1 MKETDNFN
9 LSLYE
14 AGDKASLLDGYN
26 KSMGLVD
33 TALKANKDAIASK
46 ADASAIGALTNR
58 VNTVESKANENA
70 GRIETV
76 NSNLN
81 TIYPLD
87 SEPTAKSVKGVS
99 SDGVYNAIEN
109 LKNNIKPIN
118 FIQTNTQAYIGV
130 PEVTSYTTGIVRL
143 DSPGIF
149 FINNKIFLKSTASG
163 SKHINGFSYY
173 ISHSNYDEGMFEQS
187 KIYYGHEKFTAGYTD
202 NVNFSSSIIFY
213 LDEELLNKKGTK
225 YIDLLIDLYS
235 YDLVSGDANIPV
247 TVTFN
252 ITKIPL
258 L

>member
-26 KSMGLVD
+26 KSMGLID
-33 TALKANKDAIASK
+33 TALKTNKDALASK
-46 ADASAIGALTNR
+46 ADASTVGTLTNR
-58 VNTVESKANENA
+58 VSTVETKANSNTA
-70 GRIETV
+70 KIEEV
-76 NSNLN
+76 NSKLN
-81 TIYPLD
+81 IISPLD
-87 SEPTAKSVKGVS
+87 STPTAKSGKGVS
-99 SDGVYNAIEN
+99 SDGVYNAINE

-118 FIQTNTQAYIGV
+118 FIQTNSKAYIGV
-130 PEVTSYTTGIVRL
+130 PEVTSSTTGIVRL

-149 FINNKIFLKSTASG
+149 FINNKIFIKSTASG

-187 KIYYGHEKFTAGYTD
+187 KIYYGHEKFTANYTD
-202 NVNFSSSIIFY
+202 NINFSSSIIFY
-213 LDEELLNKKGTK
+213 LDKNLLNKKGNG

-235 YDLVSGDANIPV
+235 YDLTNGDPNIPV
-247 TVTFN
+247 IVTFN